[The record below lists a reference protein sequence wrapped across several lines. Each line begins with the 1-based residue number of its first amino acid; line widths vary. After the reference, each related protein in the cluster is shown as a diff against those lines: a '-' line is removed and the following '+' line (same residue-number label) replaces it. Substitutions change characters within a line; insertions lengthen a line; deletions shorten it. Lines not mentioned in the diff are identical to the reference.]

1 MNLKKIPKKLL
12 LKGGK
17 IFDPNSDKLKKADI
31 LIEKIRLYLKKDKF
45 DVD

>member
-17 IFDPNSDKLKKADI
+17 IFDPTLDKLKKADI
-31 LIEKIRLYLKKDKF
+31 LISPFNYGRWGE
-45 DVD
+45 